1 MFVHRRKTRDGNS
14 WKLDGF
20 VLAAE
25 FIYCRRE
32 FVPMLWPFLFLH
44 WHIGKN
50 MLSLKLR
57 LWPGTE
63 HLQQEHVVLLFSR
76 LFLQWQALPHS
87 QGWHDREGWLW
98 YPRENSPGETNG
110 EQKLYIAGYL
120 KQSSQDF
127 LTCSKVAPCIV
138 FLIRSAGSHL
148 QRKHQ
153 SHLVTKHT
161 AVYCLVLL
169 SRRGPGLFTAGTCDE
184 EDNIN

>member
-50 MLSLKLR
+50 MLSLKMR

-138 FLIRSAGSHL
+138 FFNKVSRITSSKETSVPSSH
-148 QRKHQ
+148 KTH
-153 SHLVTKHT
+153 S
-161 AVYCLVLL
+161 CLLL
-169 SRRGPGLFTAGTCDE
+169 GFTVQERPRTVHSWDLWWRG
-184 EDNIN
+184 